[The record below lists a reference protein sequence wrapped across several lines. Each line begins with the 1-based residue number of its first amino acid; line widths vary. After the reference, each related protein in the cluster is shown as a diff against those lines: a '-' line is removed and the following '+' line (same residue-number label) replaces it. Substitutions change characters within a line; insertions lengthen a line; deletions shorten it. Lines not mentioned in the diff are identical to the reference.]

1 MPREREKLTA
11 RWQWQRDWS
20 LPACLP
26 VQDDV
31 ELSPSHAS
39 QSCSCCYTYLCT
51 TSSEGKL
58 YFAHKKRP
66 IQCSIVVEFVA
77 IIFSKEMA
85 KLFSPQQQRLHF
97 LYSYIIAINEAYQW
111 LPGAWTQT
119 SICLSDCSVATKSSS
134 SSRTAPTGY
143 HNVYYLWS
151 NCVAFNRIHKWR
163 AVRIR
168 LERSWGSGS
177 GSGKGGD
184 TPEKR

>member
-1 MPREREKLTA
+1 M
-11 RWQWQRDWS
+11 S
-20 LPACLP
+20 NCHPAMR
-26 VQDDV
+26 V
-31 ELSPSHAS
+31 SHAAAAA
-39 QSCSCCYTYLCT
+39 TYLCT

-97 LYSYIIAINEAYQW
+97 LYSYIITIYEAYQW

-119 SICLSDCSVATKSSS
+119 SICLSDCSVATKS

-177 GSGKGGD
+177 GSGKGAIH
-184 TPEKR
+184 PRRER